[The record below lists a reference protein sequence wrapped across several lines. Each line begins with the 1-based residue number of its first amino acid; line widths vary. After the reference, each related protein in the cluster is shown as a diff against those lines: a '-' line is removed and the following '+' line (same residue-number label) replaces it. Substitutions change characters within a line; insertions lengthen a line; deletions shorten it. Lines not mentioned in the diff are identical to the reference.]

1 MPHYRIKLKKN
12 DFRDL
17 ETMSDDKIRVV
28 EAPNQAQA
36 LKFVVNDSLDIQL
49 AEPRDFMDLQKQGG
63 AIEVAK

>member
-28 EAPNQAQA
+28 EAKNQAQA
-36 LKFVVNDSLDIQL
+36 LKFVVEDSLEVAL
-49 AEPRDFMDLQKQGG
+49 AEPQDFMNLQKQGG